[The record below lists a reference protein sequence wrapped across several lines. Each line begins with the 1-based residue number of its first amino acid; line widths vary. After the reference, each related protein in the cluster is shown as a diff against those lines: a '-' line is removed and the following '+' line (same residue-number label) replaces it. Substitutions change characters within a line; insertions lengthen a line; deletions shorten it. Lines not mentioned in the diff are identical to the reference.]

1 MIDHEIVNDLIK
13 LSHRFA
19 KAKVVWSGK
28 QIIYDPPRASL
39 VFKHA
44 GRGLAH
50 FANETAI
57 PPDVGIEETGGRDF
71 QRERPHFII
80 NVAHVTGLPP
90 SQRPVRGCDHGFTI
104 FCQAIPVK
112 SLLGNPPLAQPD
124 LTVAG

>member
-1 MIDHEIVNDLIK
+1 MIGHEIVNDLIK

-39 VFKHA
+39 GFKHA
-44 GRGLAH
+44 GRGLTH

-71 QRERPHFII
+71 QREHRHFII
-80 NVAHVTGLPP
+80 NVGHITGLPP
-90 SQRPVRGCDHGFTI
+90 RTQPVRGWAMGHTI
-104 FCQAIPVK
+104 
-112 SLLGNPPLAQPD
+112 SR
-124 LTVAG
+124 